1 LNTFDRHLLRE
12 WLQILGLVLLA
23 FIGLLLV
30 QVMYDDFRRLR
41 DLGARGLDLWMYF
54 FVTMPSFLA
63 LALPVALLV
72 SLLLTLGQLH
82 RANELTAMRTA
93 GVGFLRLTRP
103 IWFIGVLC
111 CGLMWWLNASVVPW
125 SVEESRSLD
134 ESFEFRSQS
143 ELPPDRIGAK
153 SSVAFDNHAARRVW
167 FINRYSTFTHKA
179 YGATVSVLDRSRR
192 ETRRLTAAEAWRDE
206 TRGGWVFKDGRE
218 FEFDVDTGEVLRPR
232 PFSEKYEPDFNED
245 PSLMLLIDRRPI
257 DLSFFELRRIRDY
270 FESDGN
276 PKAVPYAVRY
286 FGLLADTLSP
296 LIVIAI
302 AIPFAISGV
311 RVNPAVGVSKAIGLF
326 CLYYVL
332 TNLASSLA
340 TKELVEP
347 EIAAWLPNAGMAV
360 LAAWFFAKLR

>member
-23 FIGLLLV
+23 FIGLMLV
-30 QVMYDDFRRLR
+30 QVMYDDFRSLR

-54 FVTMPSFLA
+54 FVTMPSKLA
-63 LALPVALLV
+63 LVLPVALLV

-82 RANELTAMRTA
+82 RTNELTAMRTA

-103 IWFIGVLC
+103 VWFVGGLC
-111 CGLMWWLNASVVPW
+111 CGLMGWLNSSVVPW
-125 SVEESRSLD
+125 SVEQSRSL
-134 ESFEFRSQS
+134 EENFRFRAQAN
-143 ELPPDRIGAK
+143 LPPDRIGAV
-153 SSVAFDNHAARRVW
+153 SSVGFDNYAANRMW

-179 YGATVSVLDRSRR
+179 YGATVSVLDGSRR
-192 ETRRLTAAEAWRDE
+192 ETRRLTAAQAWRDE

-218 FEFDVDTGEVLRPR
+218 FDFDVETGEVLHPR
-232 PFSEKYEPDFNED
+232 PFAEKYEPDFNED
-245 PSLMLLIDRRPI
+245 PALMLLIDRRAI

-270 FESDGN
+270 FERDGN

-302 AIPFAISGV
+302 AIPFAVTGV

-340 TKELVEP
+340 TKQLVEP
-347 EIAAWLPNAGMAV
+347 EIAAWLPNAGMAA
-360 LAAWFFAKLR
+360 LAVWFFAKLR